1 MKKEHFSAHA
11 KGDPTIASSKIIRC
25 GVESPILG
33 PITFCLQEDCTQM
46 TALVLT
52 HLQTLLKTEVDQ
64 NSPNPLSLFPS
75 KEQQVSWN
83 YLFTLENQ

>member
-1 MKKEHFSAHA
+1 MEHFSAHA
-11 KGDPTIASSKIIRC
+11 KGDPTIAGSKIIRR
-25 GVESPILG
+25 GVDSPRLG
-33 PITFCLQEDCTQM
+33 PITSCLQEDCTQM

-83 YLFTLENQ
+83 SLFTLENQ